1 MPQEKKTDDKKIL
14 PNKRDWD
21 IVPLSFFAPVVDVFQ
36 EAGKKYGRCSWMHC
50 EPEEL
55 DQKYLSAALRHIAE
69 YADGNQIDR
78 DSGLPHLAHAMAN
91 LGILQWHR
99 EQIASQLTNEHNF
112 GGWSI
117 DNNAMGIS
125 AQELEEALSGIV
137 ATTDTPE
144 VYGDTE
150 VPVTW
155 INPNQNPLKTV
166 DHVGMQTL
174 YHEVDYEKW
183 VKAFVD
189 SLPDC
194 ERVYLDVDGVICD
207 FVGGMCKK
215 YGKDPRLVREWDG
228 LLTVCGITFE
238 EMQKDIS
245 DYQFI
250 AGLDE
255 YPWDLSAA
263 LCERYCWFHFATAV
277 DTGGRIRWI
286 VSNGY
291 SYNETKDILDAAK
304 HKYAK
309 PGYLLI
315 DDNEENIKKWE
326 EAGGIGVLF
335 PAPWNSRTNEAPHHQ
350 YYASLAQ

>member
-99 EQIASQLTNEHNF
+99 EKIAATLTNEHNF
-112 GGWSI
+112 GSY
-117 DNNAMGIS
+117 
-125 AQELEEALSGIV
+125 Q
-137 ATTDTPE
+137 TPE

-155 INPNQNPLKTV
+155 IDLPQNQLKTV
-166 DHVGMQTL
+166 DHIGMNTL
-174 YHEVDYEKW
+174 YHEVNYEKW
-183 VKAFVD
+183 VQSFVD

-228 LLTVCGITFE
+228 LLTVCGITYD
-238 EMQKDIS
+238 EMQKDVANNA
-245 DYQFI
+245 FI
-250 AGLDE
+250 ESLE
-255 YPWDLSAA
+255 VYPWEDYLWRDL
-263 LCERYCWFHFATAV
+263 ERFDIATAV
-277 DTGGRIRWI
+277 NTTGRRCWLVDNDYCEYSDTDNVFDPEKW
-286 VSNGY
+286 
-291 SYNETKDILDAAK
+291 
-304 HKYAK
+304 KYAK

-335 PAPWNSRTNEAPHHQ
+335 PAPWNSRTDEAPHHY